1 MGFITETIEIGINA
15 KNQKHYENLGYDIP
29 KTFGKNGL
37 PYIKA
42 GTKIWV
48 KVDHLTKG
56 SNAKLDYSCDRCGDL
71 LKVTKNDY
79 SNHNHDGKY
88 YCRKCSA
95 FLFNSGENSGKYN
108 PNKTDEERENGRS
121 YPEYLEFIRNVLARD
136 NYTCQCCG
144 KEHDDIEVHHL
155 DGYNWCIEKRTD
167 ETNALLLCSTCHSNF
182 HSIYG
187 RGNNT
192 KEQFEEWIG
201 RTITLMKNQ
210 VEILPFRQIYCI
222 ETNMVYESV
231 NIMCNQ
237 LNIPI
242 CGKIYDICNK
252 KPMNK
257 SCHNYHF
264 LWADDYY
271 NMTEKDISDYLDNCN
286 HRKNEKKI
294 ICLETQEIF
303 KNASLASEKY
313 SNSGRAGGTHIIN
326 NCKGRSIYAYKLKDG
341 TPLHWRFYEDFLKLP
356 IEEQNEILSRNQE
369 SSNDGSFIM

>member
-201 RTITLMKNQ
+201 RTITLIKNQ
-210 VEILPFRQIYCI
+210 VEILPYRQIYCI

-257 SCHNYHF
+257 SYHNYHF

-271 NMTEKDISDYLDNCN
+271 NMTEKDIIDYLEDCN
-286 HRKNEKKI
+286 TRKSERKI

-341 TPLHWRFYEDFLKLP
+341 TPLHWMFYDDFLKLP
-356 IEEQNEILSRNQE
+356 IEEQNEILARNQE
-369 SSNDGSFIM
+369 SSSDGSFIM

>member
-1 MGFITETIEIGINA
+1 MGFITKRIEVGINP
-15 KNQKHYENLGYDIP
+15 KNKDYYDSLGYDIP
-29 KTFGKNGL
+29 KTIGKNGL
-37 PYIKA
+37 PYIKS

-48 KVDHLTKG
+48 SVEDLTHG
-56 SNAKLDYSCDRCGDL
+56 SNVVLDYSCDHCGDL
-71 LKVTKNDY
+71 LKIKKNDY
-79 SNHNHDGKY
+79 TNHNHDGKY

-95 FLFNSGENSGKYN
+95 ILFNSGENSGKYN
-108 PNKTDEERENGRS
+108 PNKTDEERENGRC
-121 YPEYLEFIRNVLARD
+121 YTEYTEFIRNVLARD

-201 RTITLMKNQ
+201 RTITLIKNQ

-222 ETNMVYESV
+222 ETNIVYESV
-231 NIMCNQ
+231 NTMCNQ
-237 LNIPI
+237 LHIPI

-257 SCHNYHF
+257 SYHNYHF
-264 LWADDYY
+264 LWADDYH

-286 HRKNEKKI
+286 YRKYEKKI

-303 KNASLASEKY
+303 KNASLASEKH

-326 NCKGRSIYAYKLKDG
+326 NCKGRSTYAYKLKDG
-341 TPLHWRFYEDFLKLP
+341 TPLHWMYYEDFIKLSQ
-356 IEEQNEILSRNQE
+356 EEQNEILSRNQ
-369 SSNDGSFIM
+369 